1 MWYHERT
8 YFPCPSTKSLQVYK
22 NANMQMPTLTKG
34 QCLFILLL
42 SLLWL
47 YYLVSSVPSYA
58 AQEKNPKQLSAMKTV
73 LAYILGMIVS
83 YLLVIV
89 FSKLMKKGKGRGVDA
104 TPSMGGGQFGDTADS
119 MGESDMSSPDMMPKS
134 GKMGM

>member
-1 MWYHERT
+1 
-8 YFPCPSTKSLQVYK
+8 
-22 NANMQMPTLTKG
+22 MQMPALTKG
-34 QCLFILLL
+34 QCLFIMFL
-42 SLLWL
+42 SLVWL

-89 FSKLMKKGKGRGVDA
+89 FSKLMKKGKGKGTAMMDA
-104 TPSMGGGQFGDTADS
+104 SPMGAMGGMDDS
-119 MGESDMSSPDMMPKS
+119 MGDSDMSSPDLMPKAG